1 MTGIL
6 WNLGAFL
13 VALGVL
19 IAVHE
24 FGHFWVARRCGVFVE
39 RFSIGFGKAIWQKK
53 GKDGTEYTLAMIPL
67 GGYVKMLDERV
78 DDVPEHRRH
87 QAFNNKT
94 LWQRSAIVAAGP
106 IANFIFAIFAYWV
119 VYLIGV
125 PAVKPVIGDI
135 APQSIAATAGI
146 EPGMELKSISG
157 IKTADWES
165 VNMAMISH
173 IGDKKMVITAT
184 EPEGGATVERTLDL
198 EYWHFDPET
207 ERVMTSL
214 GMKPYTP
221 KITLSISQ
229 LVDGGA
235 AIDAD
240 MRLND
245 RITAIDGQPVTQW
258 QQVVDAVRS
267 HPEQALIVEVSRQS
281 QLVDS
286 AEVAP
291 ETKLVTLTLT
301 PKARTLADGEVI
313 GYAGFAPEL
322 EPWPESYRLN
332 LQFGP
337 IEAVGKATEK
347 TWQLVTLTFDMVTKL
362 VTGDVAVKNLSG
374 PISIAKGAGMTA
386 DYGLVY
392 FLGFLALISVN
403 LGIVNLLPLPVLDGG
418 HLMFFAIEAV
428 TRRPVSERVQDIG
441 YRVGSAILVALMAVA
456 LFNDFT
462 RL

>member
-1 MTGIL
+1 MGIL

-13 VALGVL
+13 LALGIL

-39 RFSIGFGKAIWQKK
+39 RFSIGFGKSLWRKI

-67 GGYVKMLDERV
+67 GGYVKMLDGRV
-78 DDVPEHRRH
+78 DDVPEERKH
-87 QAFNNKT
+87 QAFNNKA

-106 IANFIFAIFAYWV
+106 LANFLFAIFAYWV

-125 PAVKPVIGDI
+125 PAVRPVIGEV
-135 APQSIAATAGI
+135 APQSIAAEAGI
-146 EPGMELKSISG
+146 SNGMELKSISG

-173 IGDKKMVITAT
+173 IGDQEMVISVIEPGT
-184 EPEGGATVERTLDL
+184 EYEVQRTLDL
-198 EYWHFDPET
+198 TDWSFDPEQ
-207 ERVMTSL
+207 ERVLTSL
-214 GMKPYTP
+214 GIAPYSP
-221 KITLSISQ
+221 AITLVISQ
-229 LVDGGA
+229 LVDDGA
-235 AIDAD
+235 AITAGL
-240 MRLND
+240 RLND
-245 RITAIDGQPVTQW
+245 EIVAINAEPITKW
-258 QQVVDAVRS
+258 QQVVDAIRS
-267 HPEQALIVEVSRQS
+267 HPLQTLDIEVLRDGEP
-281 QLVDS
+281 V
-286 AEVAP
+286 
-291 ETKLVTLTLT
+291 KLTLT
-301 PKARTLADGEVI
+301 PNAKEQRDGEVI
-313 GYAGFAPEL
+313 GYAGFAPKV
-322 EPWPESYRLN
+322 EPWPESYRIN

-337 IEAVGKATEK
+337 VEAVGKAAEK

-362 VTGDVAVKNLSG
+362 VTGDVAIKNLSG

-386 DYGLVY
+386 DYGVVY

>member
-1 MTGIL
+1 MMGIL

-13 VALGVL
+13 LALGIL

-24 FGHFWVARRCGVFVE
+24 FGHFWVARRCGVYVE
-39 RFSIGFGKAIWQKK
+39 RFSIGFGKPLWQKV

-78 DDVPEHRRH
+78 DEVPAEKRH
-87 QAFNNKT
+87 QAFNNKA

-106 IANFIFAIFAYWV
+106 LANFIFAIFAYWV

-125 PAVKPVIGDI
+125 PAVRPVIGEV
-135 APQSIAATAGI
+135 APHSIAAEAGI
-146 EPGMELKSISG
+146 RSGMELKSISG

-173 IGDKKMVITAT
+173 IGDEEMVV
-184 EPEGGATVERTLDL
+184 TVSGPDADYEVQRTLDL
-198 EYWHFDPET
+198 TGWSFDPET
-207 ERVMTSL
+207 ERVLTTL
-214 GMKPYTP
+214 GITPYSP
-221 KITLSISQ
+221 AITLVISQ
-229 LVDGGA
+229 LADDGA
-235 AIDAD
+235 AIAAGL
-240 MRLND
+240 RLND
-245 RITAIDGQPVTQW
+245 EIVSIDDTPVTEW

-267 HPEQALIVEVSRQS
+267 HPSQALEMEVLR
-281 QLVDS
+281 
-286 AEVAP
+286 EG
-291 ETKLVTLTLT
+291 KLVVLTMT
-301 PKARTLADGEVI
+301 PGEKQLRDGTVT
-313 GYAGFAPEL
+313 GFAGMAPTV
-322 EPWPESYRLN
+322 EPWPESYRIN

-337 IEAVGKATEK
+337 LEAVGKAAEK
-347 TWQLVTLTFDMVTKL
+347 TWQLVTLTFDMVGKL
-362 VTGDVAVKNLSG
+362 ITGDVAIKNLSG

-386 DYGLVY
+386 DYGVVY